1 MLAKRKTI
9 VSRIAKPIS
18 EYWEYV
24 VMMIILVTIS
34 AILAGFVYATMNRVP
49 PALFLRERG
58 MVIVISMRSDIYS
71 YFRQTGIETLGVA
84 FLILLCSVGGLLMI
98 EVPRRIKNYRLANL
112 MFILGSVLFIASM
125 LIIIGLYVYGKG
137 WSIPF

>member
-1 MLAKRKTI
+1 MAKRKRV
-9 VSRIAKPIS
+9 VSKFTRPLS

-24 VMMIILVTIS
+24 VMIIILVTIS
-34 AILAGFVYATMNRVP
+34 AILAGSIYATINRVP

-58 MVIVISMRSDIYS
+58 MIIVISMRSDIYS

-98 EVPRRIKNYRLANL
+98 EVPRRIKNYRLANSL
-112 MFILGSVLFIASM
+112 FMLGSILFVASI
-125 LIIIGLYVYGKG
+125 LIIIGLYIYGKG

>member
-18 EYWEYV
+18 EHWEYV

-34 AILAGFVYATMNRVP
+34 AILSGSIYATMNRVP
-49 PALFLRERG
+49 PALFLRDRG
-58 MVIVISMRSDIYS
+58 MVIVVSMRSDIYS

-84 FLILLCSVGGLLMI
+84 FLILLCSIGGLLMI
-98 EVPRRIKNYRLANL
+98 EVPRRVKNYRLANL
-112 MFILGSVLFIASM
+112 LFMLGSILFIASM
-125 LIIIGLYVYGKG
+125 LIIIGLYIYGKG

>member
-1 MLAKRKTI
+1 MI
-9 VSRIAKPIS
+9 
-18 EYWEYV
+18 
-24 VMMIILVTIS
+24 IILVTIS
-34 AILAGFVYATMNRVP
+34 AILAGSIYATINRVP
-49 PALFLRERG
+49 PALFLRDRG

-112 MFILGSVLFIASM
+112 LFTLGSILFVASM
-125 LIIIGLYVYGKG
+125 LIIIGLYIYGKG

>member
-1 MLAKRKTI
+1 LAKRKRV
-9 VSRIAKPIS
+9 VSKFTRPLS
-18 EYWEYV
+18 EYWEYI
-24 VMMIILVTIS
+24 VMIIILVTIS
-34 AILAGFVYATMNRVP
+34 AILAGSIYATINRVP
-49 PALFLRERG
+49 PALFLRDRG

-98 EVPRRIKNYRLANL
+98 EVPRRVKNYRLANSL
-112 MFILGSVLFIASM
+112 FMLGSILFVASM
-125 LIIIGLYVYGKG
+125 LIIIGLYIYGKG

>member
-18 EYWEYV
+18 EHWEYV

-34 AILAGFVYATMNRVP
+34 AILSGSIYATMNRVP
-49 PALFLRERG
+49 PALFLRDRG

-84 FLILLCSVGGLLMI
+84 FLILLCSIGGLLMI
-98 EVPRRIKNYRLANL
+98 EVPRRVKNYRLANL
-112 MFILGSVLFIASM
+112 LFMLGSILFIASM
-125 LIIIGLYVYGKG
+125 LIIIGLYIYGKG

>member
-1 MLAKRKTI
+1 MAKRKRV
-9 VSRIAKPIS
+9 VSKFTRPLS
-18 EYWEYV
+18 EYWEYI
-24 VMMIILVTIS
+24 VMIIILVTIS
-34 AILAGFVYATMNRVP
+34 AILAGSIYATINRVP
-49 PALFLRERG
+49 PALFLRDRG

-98 EVPRRIKNYRLANL
+98 EVPRRVKNYRLANL
-112 MFILGSVLFIASM
+112 LFMLGSILFIASM
-125 LIIIGLYVYGKG
+125 LIIIGLYIYGKG